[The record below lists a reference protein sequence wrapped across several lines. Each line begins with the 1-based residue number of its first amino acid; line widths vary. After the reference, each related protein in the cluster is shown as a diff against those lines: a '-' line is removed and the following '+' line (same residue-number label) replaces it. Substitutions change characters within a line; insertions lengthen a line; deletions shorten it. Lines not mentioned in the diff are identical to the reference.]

1 MELLLGSDKNRSWEA
16 ISISKIIKSIE
27 SCQTLKQVAM
37 CKLLINNYIF
47 ASLLSSDP
55 KNDQII
61 RITST
66 MLDLLIKTKQTQI
79 MNELVTNF
87 EPITK

>member
-16 ISISKIIKSIE
+16 ISISKIIESIE

-55 KNDQII
+55 ENDQII
-61 RITST
+61 RITSM

-79 MNELVTNF
+79 INELVTNF